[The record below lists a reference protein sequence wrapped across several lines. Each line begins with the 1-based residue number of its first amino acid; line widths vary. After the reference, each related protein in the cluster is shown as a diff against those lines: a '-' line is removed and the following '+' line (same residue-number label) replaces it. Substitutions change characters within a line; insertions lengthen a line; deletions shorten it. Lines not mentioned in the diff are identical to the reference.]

1 MPTDESGNREGDQ
14 QQQQGTQQQ
23 GQPPGQT
30 QQGTG
35 AQENGVTPTT
45 WDEVLE
51 GLPETARTL
60 YEGHTQ
66 GLRSA
71 LDAERDQ
78 RRELAKQLRDA
89 TGQLEEGS
97 KAREA
102 LEAATGQL
110 EEATKRADFFQ
121 EAARP
126 EIGCAN
132 PELAYLAATKRELFD
147 RRGNPNWGAIKESF
161 PELFKKPTPP
171 AGNAGAGTGQTPPKE
186 FNMNTAIRQA
196 ASKNQL

>member
-1 MPTDESGNREGDQ
+1 MGQAQ
-14 QQQQGTQQQ
+14 QDA
-23 GQPPGQT
+23 
-30 QQGTG
+30 G
-35 AQENGVTPTT
+35 AQANGATLTT
-45 WDEVLE
+45 WDEVLK
-51 GLPETARTL
+51 GLPEMARTL